1 MIQAIAEEISLR
13 LVTNRMI
20 SIEKRKYYTYGIEL
34 VLNDL
39 LVFLSIILIGTL
51 TGKLFVSL
59 IYVLTYCSIR
69 NYVGGYH
76 CKTHMKCYYTTLFL
90 YISMLLFNYYL
101 SDNRLIV
108 SFILIAISI
117 PAISIFAPVDYG
129 NGPINDKDK
138 KSYHVRSIVLI
149 AIAFAG
155 FVLTSVLHQTEISF
169 AISWGIFMVFSL
181 MLISLFSNLSEV
193 RRKRDDKEANTQVS
207 FPSGRKRD
215 QKGE

>member
-13 LVTNRMI
+13 LVANRMI

-51 TGKLFVSL
+51 TEKLFISL
-59 IYVLTYCSIR
+59 IYALTYCPIR

-108 SFILIAISI
+108 SFILIAIAI
-117 PAISIFAPVDYG
+117 PAIFIFAPVNYG
-129 NGPINDKDK
+129 NAPISDEDRK
-138 KSYHVRSIVLI
+138 KYRVRSIILI
-149 AIAFAG
+149 TIASAG
-155 FVLTSVLHQTEISF
+155 YVLTSVLHQTEISF

-181 MLISLFSNLSEV
+181 MLVSLFSNLSES
-193 RRKRDDKEANTQVS
+193 RRKSDDKEANAQVS
-207 FPSGRKRD
+207 FPSCRTRN
-215 QKGE
+215 QKSE